1 MAVIECGCRSI
12 NNGWT
17 RCAKLQA
24 AFGAQ
29 RDQTNTDSEHWRTV
43 KVARVKGC
51 VDASLVGRTRAYR
64 VRAPSTDYHRDGCSR
79 ETGAA
84 AARRFL
90 WKCNGSVLGV
100 RTNHQQQAG
109 RSTEKAQDKTPPI
122 EPTTNGVLIGQVNS
136 TVRIPKRINTSTK
149 TSLASFQATKKE
161 RRQKFICLSELQ
173 CLGEYCTTAT
183 VQLARYEKQD
193 TEVQRLG
200 SRGS

>member
-1 MAVIECGCRSI
+1 MDAPGRLVLLLPDDSCG
-12 NNGWT
+12 NVT
-17 RCAKLQA
+17 
-24 AFGAQ
+24 AQ
-29 RDQTNTDSEHWRTV
+29 F
-43 KVARVKGC
+43 
-51 VDASLVGRTRAYR
+51 LAY
-64 VRAPSTDYHRDGCSR
+64 
-79 ETGAA
+79 E
-84 AARRFL
+84 
-90 WKCNGSVLGV
+90 